1 MWGCLLLRDRKIP
14 QDMASSRNFDQTGN
28 NNQQHTLSVSQIL
41 LGRSILDRMAWA
53 SRLLLDNNFQQD
65 KGWDWTI
72 HQMDRNVFE
81 GTGVCERIL
90 QDNSIELCKVGASLI
105 WRDNTFQ
112 QGKASGQTT
121 LQDKSFQRGTRLDWN
136 FLQDS
141 RSPLDSQ
148 CSHSLTD
155 NNDRADTKHQ
165 HSRFP
170 PIGTG

>member
-1 MWGCLLLRDRKIP
+1 MWGCLLLRDRKIQ

-28 NNQQHTLSVSQIL
+28 SNQQHTLSVFQI
-41 LGRSILDRMAWA
+41 
-53 SRLLLDNNFQQD
+53 LLDNNFQQD

-81 GTGVCERIL
+81 GTEVCERIL

-121 LQDKSFQRGTRLDWN
+121 LQDKSFQRGTRSAWN

-141 RSPLDSQ
+141 RSPLGSQ